1 VFAKNNLS
9 KEESVKQAL
18 KERSNRNGESVIR
31 AAVNYNIE
39 RTVLLRKVIIVIN

>member
-9 KEESVKQAL
+9 KEKSVKQAL
-18 KERSNRNGESVIR
+18 KEVIENGESVIR